1 MKALQS
7 HFDVELHVF
16 KELLKWRSWKTAV
29 LALDSRW
36 STLAANFQSSHT
48 GLCNSTRNIHE
59 FNRSQS
65 CHHIIISAFCWWD
78 QFAHSTNIKIDKK
91 KANRKPDIGENS
103 QAINAVFPAETFILY
118 WFRWFQCYMS
128 LTKRM
133 LPSGSLK
140 ISVQLPERSY
150 GAIVTIRRPDLTA
163 QHFMLNLLSFGTLYD
178 FGIPLSLNASITV
191 LPGHTFWVDQFP
203 RLNRLLQCSMD
214 TRQLLYLANSI
225 DPHDSSTDLPC

>member
-1 MKALQS
+1 
-7 HFDVELHVF
+7 
-16 KELLKWRSWKTAV
+16 
-29 LALDSRW
+29 
-36 STLAANFQSSHT
+36 
-48 GLCNSTRNIHE
+48 
-59 FNRSQS
+59 
-65 CHHIIISAFCWWD
+65 
-78 QFAHSTNIKIDKK
+78 
-91 KANRKPDIGENS
+91 
-103 QAINAVFPAETFILY
+103 
-118 WFRWFQCYMS
+118 
-128 LTKRM
+128 M

-163 QHFMLNLLSFGTLYD
+163 LNFMLNLLSFGTLYD